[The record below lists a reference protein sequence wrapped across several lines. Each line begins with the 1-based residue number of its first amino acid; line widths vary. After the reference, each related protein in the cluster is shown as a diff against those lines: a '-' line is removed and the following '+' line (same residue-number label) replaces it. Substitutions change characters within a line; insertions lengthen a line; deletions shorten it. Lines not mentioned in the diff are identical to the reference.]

1 MTGEGRGSPGLVTYQ
16 QATRVLLWLFGTAF
30 VVSVVHYT
38 DNYFNY
44 DNYPQ
49 PGPDDL
55 PAPSATVVG
64 IAWFVL
70 TGLGLLGVWLWFR
83 GRVTGAAVALT
94 GYSVSGLI
102 GLGHYAVPGATD
114 MVWWRQTHVVI
125 DIICGIAIF
134 GFALWA
140 SLRLPR
146 ATDEATQPGA

>member
-1 MTGEGRGSPGLVTYQ
+1 VVDDDQRRLIG
-16 QATRVLLWLFGTAF
+16 AAF
-30 VVSVVHYT
+30 LVSVVHCT

-44 DNYPQ
+44 DDYPQ

-64 IAWFVL
+64 VAWFDF

-83 GRVTGAAVALT
+83 GRITGATVALT
-94 GYSVSGLI
+94 GYSLSGLI
-102 GLGHYAVPGATD
+102 GFGHYTVAGATD

-140 SLRLPR
+140 PLRPPR
-146 ATDEATQPGA
+146 ATDEAAQPGA